1 MVLLG
6 FTYAIKAQ
14 ERPAP
19 FQEADKAMAAI
30 EYERSHKNDTLLK
43 SEKIWSIN
51 FTYGQRY
58 ISAESRSDLPDTITS
73 VDFTDRK
80 AYFGLGAGY
89 RISKRVS
96 TSFGIAA
103 TFLPRNQVIA
113 FGSNGTGRG
122 EGNGGLI
129 LDIKGG
135 LKYAIA
141 VWGST
146 RLHAGLEL
154 GVTNLIAKGG
164 EVTFSFL
171 SGRTDE
177 ISTRRARLSSAQVL
191 SGVAHR
197 FSPGFMAD
205 LSLGYTH
212 TSETESIGGIVS
224 AAGFTTALTLQF
236 LLNPKEKNSRQ

>member
-1 MVLLG
+1 MLMAG
-6 FTYAIKAQ
+6 FTTIVKAQ

-30 EYERSHKNDTLLK
+30 ERDRRQKNDSLLK
-43 SEKIWSIN
+43 SDNIWSIN

-89 RISKRVS
+89 KISNRLS
-96 TSFGIAA
+96 TSFGMAA
-103 TFLPRNQVIA
+103 TFLPRNQVIT
-113 FGSNGTGRG
+113 FGINGTGSG
-122 EGNGGLI
+122 EGNGGFI
-129 LDIKGG
+129 LDVKGG
-135 LKYAIA
+135 LKYALA
-141 VWGST
+141 SWGPT
-146 RLHAGLEL
+146 RLHVGLEL

-164 EVTFSFL
+164 EITFSFG
-171 SGRTDE
+171 SGTTSE
-177 ISTRRARLSSAQVL
+177 ISTRRARLSSVQVL
-191 SGVAHR
+191 SGVSHR

-205 LSLGYTH
+205 LNLGYTH

-224 AAGFTTALTLQF
+224 AAGFTTALTLHF
-236 LLNPKEKNSRQ
+236 LINPWERNDH